1 MDCKN
6 ITKLPD
12 SSVIVPNIKE
22 LELDGC
28 ENLVEVHQSI
38 GLLEK
43 LEYWSLQACKNLKII
58 PPNLKLRSL
67 KLFFLNGCES
77 LGKFPDIG
85 QRSERLAL
93 PSSIG
98 NLTSLRTLCMGS
110 KNLKHLPS
118 DISKLQNLR
127 NLYIYKRANFTKAF
141 DTPNC
146 FPKLKL

>member
-93 PSSIG
+93 PSSIR

-110 KNLKHLPS
+110 KNLKHLPITS
-118 DISKLQNLR
+118 LSYKILGTSIFISVKISRRLSIL
-127 NLYIYKRANFTKAF
+127 LIAF
-141 DTPNC
+141 PN
-146 FPKLKL
+146 